1 MKAMIAGAIEL
12 ALVSL
17 WWRALGP
24 ESPTALQSLGLLG
37 LCALASLNAWC
48 VGRACEQ
55 EDEGEG

>member
-1 MKAMIAGAIEL
+1 MKTAIIAAIEL
-12 ALVSL
+12 MAVAI

-24 ESPTALQSLGLLG
+24 DDPTALQSLGFLG

-48 VGRACEQ
+48 VGRACED